1 MAHDR
6 PSSWIAFSWMILI
19 GLLGGPVCS
28 FAVPME
34 RDPKGH
40 DGLAWGA
47 PYSAPRD
54 FAKIDEN
61 GTIQTFEY
69 VGDRPT
75 FGTIP
80 VESIKVFTISGQ
92 FARVMVRYQGKA
104 THEHVLRYLQS
115 LYGPI
120 DRTPGAMTR
129 GPGQQFDWRGTDT
142 EVNLTFETLRELGY
156 IFIDS
161 AVLAPRFND
170 SLPEHGY

>member
-1 MAHDR
+1 MTACR
-6 PSSWIAFSWMILI
+6 PFGWGQFLGLVLI
-19 GLLGGPVCS
+19 GLLSWPPCS

-40 DGLAWGA
+40 DGMLWGS
-47 PYSAPRD
+47 PYAAPRD
-54 FAKIDEN
+54 FAKVDEN
-61 GTIQTFEY
+61 GKIQTYEY
-69 VGDRPT
+69 TGDRPT
-75 FGTIP
+75 FGPIP
-80 VESIKVFTISGQ
+80 VESLKVFTISGQ
-92 FARVMVRYQGKA
+92 FARIMVRYQGKG
-104 THEHVLRYLQS
+104 THEQVLRYLQS

-129 GPGQQFDWRGTDT
+129 GPGQQFNWRGTDT
-142 EVNLTFETLRELGY
+142 EVNLTYETLRELGY